1 MNQNLLSKIGVLLIF
16 CLLSSGIIQA
26 QNYSLQGRIID
37 SESGNYMDGVSVTLR
52 GTAYGK
58 TSVAGG
64 NFKFNDLPEDKYVL
78 SLNLEGYN
86 RYDQQVNL
94 KGDLDLGEIIMI
106 RMGAEGTVSALQKS
120 IRSDNVI
127 RLINERPNFIGGNMI
142 FGIPPDPKKIEGDN
156 YLDKKWN
163 SASILLYRDQ
173 QMLEGFRVR
182 YNITS
187 NMFELMEPE
196 NNLVSI
202 LPGLRVQNIVWVDS
216 THRVPRY
223 FVNGM
228 DFLEEGS
235 PISGFFEVLVEGE
248 LPLMRRT
255 LAVFKESTYNTAL
268 MVGERND
275 KILKRDKYYY
285 LVEKNIIEVPKKRK
299 KFFLIFGEDAE
310 EMEEFAASNNLNI
323 KDPNAVFQIF
333 TNYNSKFSGYKP
345 LLNQLI
351 DSSD

>member
-1 MNQNLLSKIGVLLIF
+1 MNQNLPGKIYFLLFLCFLVSGV
-16 CLLSSGIIQA
+16 IQA
-26 QNYSLQGRIID
+26 QNYSLTGRVID
-37 SESGNYMDGVSVTLR
+37 SESGNYIDGVNVTLR
-52 GTAYGK
+52 GTAFGK

-86 RYDQQVNL
+86 RYEQQVNL
-94 KGDLDLGEIIMI
+94 KSDLDLGDIYMI
-106 RMGAEGTVSALQKS
+106 RMGAEGTVSALQKT

-127 RLINERPNFIGGNMI
+127 RLINERPNFIGGNMVY
-142 FGIPPDPKKIEGDN
+142 GIPPDPKKVEGDN

-216 THRVPRY
+216 TYRVPRY

-228 DFLEEGS
+228 DFLDEGS

-285 LVEKNIIEVPKKRK
+285 LVEKNILEIPKKRK
-299 KFFLIFGEDAE
+299 KFFPIFGDKAE
-310 EMEEFAASNNLNI
+310 EMEEFASSNNLNI
-323 KDPNAVFQIF
+323 KDPNAVFQLF
-333 TNYNSKFSGYKP
+333 THYNSKFPGFRP
-345 LLNQLI
+345 IMNQLI

>member
-1 MNQNLLSKIGVLLIF
+1 MNQNLPYKCCLIF
-16 CLLSSGIIQA
+16 IFYLLGSSVANA
-26 QNYSLQGRIID
+26 QTYALQGRVID
-37 SESGNYMDGVSVTLR
+37 SETGNYLDGVNVTLR
-52 GTAYGK
+52 GTPFGK

-64 NFKFNDLPEDKYVL
+64 NFKINDLPADHYTL
-78 SLNLEGYN
+78 SLTIEGYN
-86 RYDQQVNL
+86 RYEQQVHL
-94 KGDLDLGEIIMI
+94 KKDLDLGDIHLI
-106 RMGAEGTVSALQKS
+106 RVGAEGTVSALQKT

-127 RLINERPNFIGGNMI
+127 RLINERPNFLGGNMVY
-142 FGIPPDPKKIEGDN
+142 GIPPEPKKVEGDN
-156 YLDKKWN
+156 YLDRKWN
-163 SASILLYRDQ
+163 TASILLYRDQ

-216 THRVPRY
+216 TYRVPRY

-228 DFLEEGS
+228 DFLEDGS

-248 LPLMRRT
+248 MPLMRRT

-275 KILKRDKYYY
+275 KILKRDHYYY
-285 LVEKNIIEVPKKRK
+285 LSEKNIIEIPRKRK
-299 KFFLIFGEDAE
+299 KFFLIFGDKAQ
-310 EMEEFAASNNLNI
+310 EMEAFASSNLLNI
-323 KDPNAVFQIF
+323 KDPKAIFQLF
-333 TNYNSKFSGYKP
+333 TYYNSKFP
-345 LLNQLI
+345 DFRPIINQLI

>member
-16 CLLSSGIIQA
+16 CLLGSGIIQA
-26 QNYSLQGRIID
+26 QNYSIKGRVID
-37 SESGNYMDGVSVTLR
+37 SESGNYIDGVSVTLR

-58 TSVAGG
+58 TTVAGG

-94 KGDLDLGEIIMI
+94 KGDVDLGEITMI

-127 RLINERPNFIGGNMI
+127 RLINERPNFIGGNMV
-142 FGIPPDPKKIEGDN
+142 FGIPPDPKKVEGDN

-216 THRVPRY
+216 THQVPRY

-228 DFLEEGS
+228 DFLDEGS

-285 LVEKNIIEVPKKRK
+285 LVEKNIIEIPKKRK
-299 KFFLIFGEDAE
+299 KFFLIFGEKAEVMKEFAE
-310 EMEEFAASNNLNI
+310 ENNLNI
-323 KDPNAVFQIF
+323 KDPSAVFQLF

-345 LLNQLI
+345 LMNQLI
-351 DSSD
+351 DSTD

>member
-142 FGIPPDPKKIEGDN
+142 FGIPPDPKKVEGDN

-310 EMEEFAASNNLNI
+310 EMEEFAVSNNLNI